1 MWGGWGGSWT
11 GVFKPGTTCF
21 QSSSHVGHL
30 SHGVMATSDPADL
43 TANTLAWRCVRV
55 PVPIRGPQIQTMAA
69 LFVVPLVDRA
79 LGRLSHFKSRR
90 ACGPLPLLLCCSVFH
105 RRRLGGDAGEAISHI
120 QFTYGCHG
128 LL

>member
-1 MWGGWGGSWT
+1 MWGVGGELE
-11 GVFKPGTTCF
+11 FKPGTTCF
-21 QSSSHVGHL
+21 QSSSYVGHL

-43 TANTLAWRCVRV
+43 TANTLAWCCVQV

-69 LFVVPLVDRA
+69 LFVVPLVDRT
-79 LGRLSHFKSRR
+79 LGLFSHFKSRR
-90 ACGPLPLLLCCSVFH
+90 ACVPLPLLLYCSVFH